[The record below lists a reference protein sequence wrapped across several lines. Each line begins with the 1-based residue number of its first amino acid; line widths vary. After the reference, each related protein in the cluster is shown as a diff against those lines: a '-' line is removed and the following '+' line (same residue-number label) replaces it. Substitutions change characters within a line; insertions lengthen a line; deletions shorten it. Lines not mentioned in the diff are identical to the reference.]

1 MDETTA
7 IRTVEMVRRIRDEHA
22 QQLAGKSN
30 EEIIAFFRRAGDEA
44 RKAVRNRPASKAGP

>member
-1 MDETTA
+1 MDETMP
-7 IRTVEMVRRIRDEHA
+7 IRAVELVRRIRDKQA